1 MMIYEVLV
9 SDNYSSLAQYGGL
22 WFRDLFLFIIFVREF
37 HLSIHIQLKLA
48 VHTIFMW
55 RDINY
60 VFQKIKSGVLIFLT
74 CLDIG

>member
-1 MMIYEVLV
+1 MIYEVIV
-9 SDNYSSLAQYGGL
+9 SDNYSLAQYGGL
-22 WFRDLFLFIIFVREF
+22 WFRDLLLFIVFVREF

-48 VHTIFMW
+48 LHTIFMW